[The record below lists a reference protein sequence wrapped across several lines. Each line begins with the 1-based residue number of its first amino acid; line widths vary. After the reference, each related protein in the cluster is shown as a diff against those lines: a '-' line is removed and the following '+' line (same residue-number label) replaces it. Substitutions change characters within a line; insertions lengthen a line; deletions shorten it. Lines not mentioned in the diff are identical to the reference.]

1 MAKIKSNLKKAVK
14 QPHPHHVP
22 LTMALMIAIV
32 FILTASLL
40 FIWNLFPH
48 ELAYVPPQN
57 ASSTIPSVPT
67 PPITPPATTT
77 PPVVVTPSAP
87 DCGTHGHWNGTACL
101 CGGIA
106 GWSCPSTQVC
116 GDMKPSP
123 TTPDAMGTCRA
134 KAVAVREKPEG
145 MICDELNAV
154 CVSTSLAN
162 TVLGNPWYV
171 TGTVSHGVVGLEWE
185 LFDGNGISLGR
196 EGRGPGAD
204 ENGVFRLT
212 NFQSVMPASTTGTL
226 RLSAGFPGSI
236 GQNGYSWT
244 ALNIPIRFAKDRMK
258 VTFFS
263 RAVIGDSCTALDAT
277 VYEIPKSSKSIAAA
291 LNVLLWQA
299 TENVSQVGPP
309 GTQIPEGTKL
319 NSAVLNNSILKLEF
333 SKELE
338 NYGGGSCNVESIR
351 TQIEKTAKQF
361 GNVTKVEISVPGK
374 TAAETLQP

>member
-77 PPVVVTPSAP
+77 PPVVVTPP
-87 DCGTHGHWNGTACL
+87 VQDCGTHGHWNGTACL

-123 TTPDAMGTCRA
+123 TTPDAMGTCR
-134 KAVAVREKPEG
+134 EK
-145 MICDELNAV
+145 IDTS
-154 CVSTSLAN
+154 STSSLP
-162 TVLGNPWYV
+162 LGLTP
-171 TGTVSHGVVGLEWE
+171 TTS
-185 LFDGNGISLGR
+185 ST
-196 EGRGPGAD
+196 EGRAVKIFLLKGYYSEEFKPAYCGEGEFFTVHVPA
-204 ENGVFRLT
+204 T
-212 NFQSVMPASTTGTL
+212 KTPIQASVNALLHWIDLIDGEGFTSNIPDGTQL
-226 RLSAGFPGSI
+226 LSATLSGG
-236 GQNGYSWT
+236 
-244 ALNIPIRFAKDRMK
+244 
-258 VTFFS
+258 V
-263 RAVIGDSCTALDAT
+263 
-277 VYEIPKSSKSIAAA
+277 
-291 LNVLLWQA
+291 
-299 TENVSQVGPP
+299 
-309 GTQIPEGTKL
+309 
-319 NSAVLNNSILKLEF
+319 LKLRF
-333 SKELE
+333 SSELG